1 MGTRAA
7 LYNDHRAQTSESTIM
22 LGLSIRQLEVF
33 DAVATTGSV
42 RRAAEQLHLTQPAIS
57 MALAELER
65 QLGNPLFDRERGRL
79 RLNTQGAEL
88 LPLAREILE
97 RLQDMQRHHPDAQ
110 ETLSGAL
117 RIGASNTVGN
127 YLVGELLGPIVAQH
141 PMIALH
147 LTVDNTRT
155 IIDRLLNH
163 TIDIACVEGPV
174 HHARLETLPWRSDA
188 LVVCAAP
195 SHPLARRP
203 RLKAQDFADAPWILR
218 ERGSATRS
226 LTEQALTALP
236 PGRILLELGQI
247 EAIKQAVIAG
257 LGIACL
263 PYAATLD
270 AVATGRLQV
279 LRTPFLSLDR
289 RLSLVLH
296 RSRYRGTLIEAFLHS
311 LEADTHAQD

>member
-1 MGTRAA
+1 
-7 LYNDHRAQTSESTIM
+7 M

-33 DAVATTGSV
+33 VAVATTGGV
-42 RRAAEQLHLTQPAIS
+42 RQAADQLHLTQPAIS
-57 MALAELER
+57 MALGELER
-65 QLGNPLFDRERGRL
+65 QLGAALFDRERGRL
-79 RLNTQGAEL
+79 RLNAQGAEQ

-97 RLQDMQRHHPDAQ
+97 RLGDMQRRHRDAR
-110 ETLSGAL
+110 GALEGEL

-127 YLVGELLGPIVAQH
+127 YLVGELLGPITAKH
-141 PMIALH
+141 PMVALH
-147 LTVDNTRT
+147 LTVDNTRDIT
-155 IIDRLLNH
+155 RMLLDH
-163 TIDIACVEGPV
+163 TVDIACVEGPV
-174 HHARLETLPWRSDA
+174 HHAQLETLPWRNDA

-195 SHPLARRP
+195 AHPLAQRA
-203 RLKAQDFADAPWILR
+203 RLQARDFADARWILR

-226 LTEQALTALP
+226 LTEQAMTALP

-270 AVATGRLQV
+270 AVATGRLRV
-279 LRTPFLSLDR
+279 LRTPFLQLDR
-289 RLSLVLH
+289 RLSIVLH

-311 LEADTHAQD
+311 LEIGTHAQD